1 MDTSGHVFAGLLAR
15 GEPSSELVEN
25 SQNLASSSCG
35 LKPIGTGKIA
45 EQREG
50 VREEPQDST
59 IQLTPRFARTLRLG
73 TPQTVLEEF
82 VLKIL

>member
-1 MDTSGHVFAGLLAR
+1 MDTSGYVFEGLLAR
-15 GEPSSELVEN
+15 DAFTTFEN
-25 SQNLASSSCG
+25 SQTLASPSCG

-50 VREEPQDST
+50 VREEPQHST

-73 TPQTVLEEF
+73 TLQEL
-82 VLKIL
+82 VLKVE